1 MKRIF
6 TLLRLFAACCL
17 LLLTTTETK
26 AQAIDEAVC
35 LYEDNCIF
43 IAYSA
48 VQEESPTS
56 TNLVVILTAFIN
68 QGGRCS
74 TIDGLVLSP
83 VGGVPVLVTRE
94 ELQENAFFIE
104 LPVNRALFTAT
115 PDVLVSTFRYI
126 GIPFF
131 GIRFPL
137 PTNVVD
143 LQARL
148 DSNDPCL
155 AITPL
160 PVELASFDGKVTQSG
175 IQLEWVT
182 ASEENNSKFE
192 VEHSAD
198 GTTFEQIGKV
208 DGHGNSSIT
217 IEYDYLDSYPLP
229 GLNYYRLRQVDFDG
243 RYEFSNVISV
253 NAPER
258 AQSLQVT
265 LSPNPCRGDDCQ
277 LSIASVAPWQQVRV
291 QLQDLTGRVVFEQ
304 ILKDSMEKLQL
315 TQQQLQNLR
324 GIFILSAEAGAEVVR
339 QRVVLE

>member
-1 MKRIF
+1 M
-6 TLLRLFAACCL
+6 
-17 LLLTTTETK
+17 
-26 AQAIDEAVC
+26 
-35 LYEDNCIF
+35 
-43 IAYSA
+43 
-48 VQEESPTS
+48 
-56 TNLVVILTAFIN
+56 
-68 QGGRCS
+68 
-74 TIDGLVLSP
+74 
-83 VGGVPVLVTRE
+83 
-94 ELQENAFFIE
+94 
-104 LPVNRALFTAT
+104 
-115 PDVLVSTFRYI
+115 